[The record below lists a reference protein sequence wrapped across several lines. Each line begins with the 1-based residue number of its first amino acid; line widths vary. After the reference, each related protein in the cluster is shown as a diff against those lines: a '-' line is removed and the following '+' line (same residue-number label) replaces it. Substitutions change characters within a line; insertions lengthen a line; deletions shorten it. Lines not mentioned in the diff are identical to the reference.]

1 MEIKD
6 VCVARGFVSPSWINV
21 PTGER
26 MPFEMRHNM
35 LSYDAANAMASA
47 FGGDPSYIPSKIGFI
62 YGIGKQP
69 DLEVYTR
76 SMSWSS
82 VAGLEN
88 EKVGVQVVDFSYTPT
103 LSTVDVYET
112 TESGGSKKAEGYE
125 RNAVT
130 FHAVSNSTGFGSG
143 KYAYQAVLIG
153 GTSENDYKVISRV
166 SLDDNGAYKAKPEGF
181 EIALDWTITFK

>member
-21 PTGER
+21 STGER

-47 FGGDPSYIPSKIGFI
+47 FGGDPSYVPSKIGFI
-62 YGIGKQP
+62 YGSDEQP
-69 DLEVYTR
+69 DIGAYTR

-88 EKVGVQVVDFSYTPT
+88 EKIGVQVVDFSYTPT
-103 LSTVDVYET
+103 LSTVNVD
-112 TESGGSKKAEGYE
+112 ESNEAEGYE
-125 RNAVT
+125 KNAVT

-143 KYAYQAVLIG
+143 KFAYQAVLIG
-153 GTSENDYKVISRV
+153 GTEENDYKVISRV
-166 SLDDNGAYKAKPEGF
+166 SLDDNGNGAYKAKPDGF